1 MRHQKSRLRLK
12 QKPAHAKMLERN
24 LVTSL
29 LLYESI
35 RTTKKRAKV
44 IQPTVDTLIQYAK
57 THPPHVA
64 IRYVNRVVTDK
75 NASKKIMEVYC
86 KRYAER
92 TSGLSRAVP
101 VGVRIGDGAELVDL
115 TLIDAVIGDTMSQE
129 KKKVTATA
137 KRPVAAKETRK
148 KTATKSASAEAK
160 SPKKK
165 SASTKKSS

>member
-1 MRHQKSRLRLK
+1 
-12 QKPAHAKMLERN
+12 MLERN

-44 IQPTVDTLIQYAK
+44 IQPTVDKLIQYAK

-86 KRYAER
+86 ARYADR
-92 TSGLSRAVP
+92 SSGLSKAVP
-101 VGVRIGDGAELVDL
+101 VGARIGDGADLVDL
-115 TLIDAVIGDTMSQE
+115 TLIDAVIGGTSQPT
-129 KKKVTATA
+129 KKKAAAKNAPVT
-137 KRPVAAKETRK
+137 AKETTK
-148 KTATKSASAEAK
+148 KAEDKSASAA
-160 SPKKK
+160 PAAAKKK
-165 SASTKKSS
+165 PASTKKAS